1 MIYNKKITFQ
11 ILSDHEDNI
20 GNQIPQWS
28 DFFTAWANVNAVT
41 GREYYS
47 ACQVN
52 SENDVIFKIRYSKKI
67 ADFNSTEVR
76 ILYNDKIFD
85 VKHIEDYQEQHKQL
99 TFRTVVKNG

>member
-11 ILSDHEDNI
+11 ILSNHEDDI

-28 DFFTAWANVNAVT
+28 DLFTAWANVNAVT

-52 SENDVIFKIRYSKKI
+52 SENDVIFKTRYSKKI
-67 ADFNSTEVR
+67 ADFNSTEIR
-76 ILYNDKIFD
+76 ILYNNKVFD
-85 VKHIEDYQEQHKQL
+85 IKHVEDYQEQHKYL